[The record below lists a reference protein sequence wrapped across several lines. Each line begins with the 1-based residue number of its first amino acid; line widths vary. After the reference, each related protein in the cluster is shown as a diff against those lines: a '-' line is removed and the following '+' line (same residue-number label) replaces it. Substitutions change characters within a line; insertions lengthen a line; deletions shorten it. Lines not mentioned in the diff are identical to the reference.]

1 MVKSK
6 TIDKAIK
13 FYLQN
18 KNYDSL
24 FSVTKIKKRF
34 WNSKNKPYNHNLS
47 EAPTTQALKELFEE
61 NSGFYIFNKNTLKKN

>member
-1 MVKSK
+1 MNLVIDHVINNFDDKNYIQVHATSLVKSK

-34 WNSKNKPYNHNLS
+34 GI
-47 EAPTTQALKELFEE
+47 LKT
-61 NSGFYIFNKNTLKKN
+61 SS